1 MAAIAVNQQVFN
13 ELKQAYSEKCGGSP
27 ERLMLKLNQQFQH
40 EMIGKSNLISVR
52 TISKFFN
59 SSPTPKMLEKNL
71 NYLCNFLLK
80 GCTSYQEALKKF
92 TAETPN
98 PYVQQSRLNSYLE
111 YLRKECNTVKVLFMS
126 EPVSLNDIFVKV
138 NIIESIKA
146 RRVKSIQEFKDNS
159 LDCNRFGQIVHQKGI
174 PGLEVVK
181 KHHRLM
187 IWGMAGAGKTTFL
200 KYIAMHGFTEQED
213 TSEKPLPFF
222 ISLKKFAE
230 SQNRQSL
237 VKAILQEFAKWI
249 PDELKDIRSD
259 VDQLILDYL
268 EKGKCLILL
277 DGLDEVLAR
286 DTRYVYKSI
295 DDFNERYSNNHMIIT
310 CRHGACE
317 YVFKEFAEV
326 EIADFDDK
334 EIENFINNWF
344 RKSQKQDDKLEN
356 FLHRLNA
363 NPSIKE
369 LAKNPLLLTL
379 LCLVAGDNYD
389 LPMNRYQLYHDAVE
403 VLLKK
408 WDTSRQIQHETTYSG
423 NLTLQLKINIL
434 AEIAYDAF
442 IEKPQR
448 HFWHK
453 FELGAKIRK
462 FIENIDGFEHKR
474 LDDDSQ
480 LVLKS
485 FETHHGILA
494 EQAQGIYAFSHLTF
508 QEYFTAQY
516 IYESRVPSI
525 LNQIVKQHLTD
536 SHWREVFIIIACRF
550 PITEA
555 DNFLKLIFSYANEL
569 VKSDELQKMLKWL
582 YKLTTKTLELSSS
595 SWRALYLTIDLDTD
609 LYIDNEINIDR
620 NIAESLSVK
629 LREINNKRGKI
640 LKSKYR
646 KDLIAKNLSVLHSF
660 ASYKASNRS
669 WKIDQYSKF
678 IQKRLEIDESFTFE
692 SKLQETIQIATENS
706 NANLADALK
715 FLQSRQPDNKNST
728 SEWQK
733 WADDLQNVML
743 EQLDIGYN
751 VQFSKEDTKALDNYL
766 YLCNL
771 LLDCIQEG
779 SYTIKGLREELID
792 NLLLPKEQIP
802 PHLFGDGVSQIL
814 AEE

>member
-1 MAAIAVNQQVFN
+1 MASIEVNQQVFN
-13 ELKQAYSEKCGGSP
+13 QLKQAYSEKFGGSP
-27 ERLMLKLNQQFQH
+27 KVLMSKLDSKSPHHLTEH
-40 EMIGKSNLISVR
+40 EHLIAER
-52 TISKFFN
+52 TIRKFFN
-59 SSPTPKMLEKNL
+59 TSPTPKMQEKNL
-71 NYLCNFLLK
+71 NYLCNVLLE
-80 GCTSYQEALKKF
+80 GCTSYQQALKKF
-92 TAETPN
+92 VPATLSKF
-98 PYVQQSRLNSYLE
+98 VQQSWLDSYLE
-111 YLRKECNTVKVLFMS
+111 YLRKECNTVKVLSMR
-126 EPVSLNDIFVKV
+126 EPVSLDDIFVKV
-138 NIIESIKA
+138 NIIESIKG
-146 RRVKSIQEFKDNS
+146 RRGKSIQELEDNS
-159 LDCNRFGQIVHQKGI
+159 LDCNRFGQIVHQKGV

-200 KYIAMHGFTEQED
+200 KYIAMHGFTEQD
-213 TSEKPLPFF
+213 NTSEKPLPFF

-230 SQNRQSL
+230 YQNRQSL
-237 VKAILQEFAKWI
+237 VQAILQEFAKWI

-286 DTRYVYKSI
+286 DTRYIYKII

-344 RKSQKQDDKLEN
+344 RKSQTQNDKLEN
-356 FLHRLNA
+356 FLRRLNA
-363 NPSIKE
+363 NPSVKE

-408 WDTSRQIQHETTYSG
+408 WDTNRQIQHETIYSG

-462 FIENIDGFEHKR
+462 LIENIDGFEHKR

-516 IYESRVPSI
+516 IYESRDPAI
-525 LNQIVKQHLTD
+525 FNKIVKQHLTD

-550 PITEA
+550 PITET
-555 DNFLKLIFSYANEL
+555 DNFMKLIFSYANEL
-569 VKSDELQKMLKWL
+569 VKSDELQKILKWL

-595 SWRALYLTIDLDTD
+595 SWRAFYLTIDLDTD
-609 LYIDNEINIDR
+609 LYINNEINIDR
-620 NIAESLSVK
+620 NIAESLSVN
-629 LREINNKRGKI
+629 LREINKKRHKI
-640 LKSKYR
+640 IDSNF
-646 KDLIAKNLSVLHSF
+646 KDLLVKNLSVIHSF
-660 ASYKASNRS
+660 ASDKAANKS
-669 WKIDQYSKF
+669 WKIYESSKF
-678 IQKRLEIDESFTFE
+678 IQKRLEVDESFTFE

-706 NANLADALK
+706 NVNLADALK
-715 FLQSRQPDNKNST
+715 FLQSCQPGHKNST

-751 VQFSKEDTKALDNYL
+751 VQFSEEDTKALDNYL